1 MAIANNDTL
10 VRAANVKGI
19 NGTNCPGNVK
29 GTDSQS
35 NFVVDKSSIYR
46 DEELASHLD
55 NEMQWTFS
63 LIWETKKYVCG
74 SSQGQ
79 DGLKRPSWNVQSDMH
94 GVSKKLTRHLIIDSP
109 SKQNSWT

>member
-1 MAIANNDTL
+1 
-10 VRAANVKGI
+10 
-19 NGTNCPGNVK
+19 
-29 GTDSQS
+29 
-35 NFVVDKSSIYR
+35 
-46 DEELASHLD
+46 
-55 NEMQWTFS
+55 